1 MEAAA
6 CEDHPTELALN
17 VVFFICTPLR
27 HKRNLLSWNWAY
39 ALSRTFSHVD
49 VHDGVLVQRVARE
62 ISRSRGRADTTAA
75 PRISSHGAP
84 RLEDHPYCR
93 YRVLG

>member
-6 CEDHPTELALN
+6 SEDHPTELALN
-17 VVFFICTPLR
+17 VLFFIGTL
-27 HKRNLLSWNWAY
+27 KRDLLSWTWAY

-49 VHDGVLVQRVARE
+49 VHDGVLMQRVARE
-62 ISRSRGRADTTAA
+62 ISRSPGRADTTAA